1 MEQPFLSIII
11 PAYNEEKRLPP
22 SLHKI
27 AKFLRQQTYRAEV
40 IVVENG
46 STDNTAQT
54 VLDFI
59 QQYIIPD
66 DNFELILLKSAP
78 GKGAAVKKGM
88 LAGRGDYLFICDTDL
103 AMPIEEITK
112 FLPPVI
118 DAHSY
123 PVAIASRE
131 APGAVRYDEPF
142 YRHLMGRVFN
152 LLVRWMAVP
161 EIQDTQCGFKC
172 FNRKAAQLI
181 FPLQKIPGWGC
192 DVEVLYIALQDNLSL
207 IEIPINWHYQ
217 DDSRIRPVQDT
228 FNMVVELLKIR
239 RYGRLGTYK

>member
-1 MEQPFLSIII
+1 VEQPFLSIII

-181 FPLQKIPGWGC
+181 FPLQKIPGWGF
-192 DVEVLYIALQDNLSL
+192 DVEVLYIALQHNLSL

>member
-181 FPLQKIPGWGC
+181 FPLQKIPGWGF
-192 DVEVLYIALQDNLSL
+192 DVEVLYIALQHNLSL